1 MNKRQIPRLTGDVTI
16 TCIPAILEMLVLY
29 WLYFPQGGFWQV
41 VAYRV
46 LGIIVAFFAIVPWT
60 GRVEYYT
67 IVPNR
72 NRAVLLREPDGE
84 ARANR
89 YEYPPDVRGIFT
101 KLQPGREMI
110 IIRPG
115 GKPVGMLLDDPE
127 HAHRGELANVGRD
140 PAKRWRIV
148 TLPDDTSY
156 WNTHPIPFPTLTGRA
171 WYRAFFIGINLLWW
185 AWKRYVYWA
194 KGVVWVGPSWFRGLR
209 IYKMPRTT
217 VTRVGTANDTDT
229 SNVHIDEVNDY
240 SVEYRIRDFQLAVL
254 LPNVNCQN
262 NIAVR
267 VIVLF
272 NGRIVNAWLAAFGT
286 DDRWSLRLAGLIASA
301 VREFAAFHSAS
312 EVLASVK
319 GGGMTPKA
327 ADQGAGDLAKYV
339 ARIGYDEK
347 DDLVDGLLPPN
358 MTALPNHPMGSYSTD
373 RGATAFGVVTSRTP
387 NGEFLLP
394 QIEDVSTISE
404 EDAKAL
410 AAPAFAQAQM
420 EADMLDAKG
429 KAAYIDEEGAAIGR
443 HKESGAMLAAL
454 RAQIDTV
461 EAATKR
467 PGAIVMVNAG
477 GQQGQG
483 VTDPVQ
489 LAILNELRRLNGG
502 GGNPTSGNTTP

>member
-1 MNKRQIPRLTGDVTI
+1 
-16 TCIPAILEMLVLY
+16 
-29 WLYFPQGGFWQV
+29 
-41 VAYRV
+41 
-46 LGIIVAFFAIVPWT
+46 
-60 GRVEYYT
+60 
-67 IVPNR
+67 
-72 NRAVLLREPDGE
+72 
-84 ARANR
+84 
-89 YEYPPDVRGIFT
+89 
-101 KLQPGREMI
+101 
-110 IIRPG
+110 
-115 GKPVGMLLDDPE
+115 
-127 HAHRGELANVGRD
+127 
-140 PAKRWRIV
+140 
-148 TLPDDTSY
+148 
-156 WNTHPIPFPTLTGRA
+156 
-171 WYRAFFIGINLLWW
+171 
-185 AWKRYVYWA
+185 
-194 KGVVWVGPSWFRGLR
+194 
-209 IYKMPRTT
+209 
-217 VTRVGTANDTDT
+217 
-229 SNVHIDEVNDY
+229 
-240 SVEYRIRDFQLAVL
+240 
-254 LPNVNCQN
+254 
-262 NIAVR
+262 
-267 VIVLF
+267 
-272 NGRIVNAWLAAFGT
+272 
-286 DDRWSLRLAGLIASA
+286 
-301 VREFAAFHSAS
+301 
-312 EVLASVK
+312 
-319 GGGMTPKA
+319 MTPKA